1 MLVEASGFL
10 IGILFDFYLTILL
23 LRFLLQWMGA
33 NYYNPISQFT
43 VKLTDPVL
51 KPLRKLIPNW
61 GGVDIATLST
71 LLILAMIKNGLLIW
85 LQYQTLP
92 YALGL
97 ILLAATSLLAL
108 ALSIF
113 FYALLIRV
121 ILSWVNPT
129 GYNNPAIEII
139 QRITEPLLA
148 PARRYIPAISGIDL
162 SPLAVIIGLEF
173 VNLFFIRYLMAWS
186 KGLAIFG

>member
-10 IGILFDFYLTILL
+10 IGILFDFYLTVLL

-43 VKLTDPVL
+43 VKLTDPIL
-51 KPLRKLIPNW
+51 KPLRKLIPNR
-61 GGVDIATLST
+61 GGIDIATL
-71 LLILAMIKNGLLIW
+71 LILLMLGMIKNGLLIW

-92 YALGL
+92 YILGL
-97 ILLAATSLLAL
+97 VLLAATSLLAL
-108 ALSIF
+108 VFSIF
-113 FYALLIRV
+113 FYSLLIRV

-129 GYNNPAIEII
+129 GYNPAIEII

-148 PARRYIPAISGIDL
+148 PARRYIPPISGIDL
-162 SPLAVIIGLEF
+162 SPLAVIVLLEF
-173 VNLFFIRYLMAWS
+173 INLFFIRYLMAWS

>member
-129 GYNNPAIEII
+129 GYNPAIEII